1 MRRIA
6 RGAAGDRFRLRSTSQ
21 FTPSGCHGP
30 IAITDLMPND
40 SRSTPP
46 RLSRRGLLR
55 GLAAASVLAAP
66 ATVLAAGGPPPLE
79 RYRIVRPARDVGDFP
94 MTSLDGAA
102 SRFSRF
108 RGKIVL
114 MNFWATWCP
123 ACREELPALDRLQ
136 NAMGREGLQVVA
148 VSVDRGDRR
157 GVERY
162 VRDRRIRH
170 LPVFIDPDARIAHS
184 EGSADRRAPFA
195 LYGMPITYVIG
206 RTGSIQGYVLGEA
219 DWSSEAAKNLL
230 TYYLQHA

>member
-1 MRRIA
+1 M
-6 RGAAGDRFRLRSTSQ
+6 Q
-21 FTPSGCHGP
+21 
-30 IAITDLMPND
+30 ND

-55 GLAAASVLAAP
+55 GIAAASVLAAP
-66 ATVLAAGGPPPLE
+66 ATALAAGGPPPME

-94 MTSLDGAA
+94 MTGLDGAA

-108 RGKIVL
+108 RGKLVL

-162 VRDRRIRH
+162 VRDRRIRT
-170 LPVFIDPDARIAHS
+170 LPVFVDPDARIAHS

-195 LYGMPITYVIG
+195 LYGMPITYVIS
-206 RTGSIQGYVLGEA
+206 RTGHIQGYVLGEA
-219 DWSSEAAKNLL
+219 DWSSEAAKSLL

>member
-1 MRRIA
+1 
-6 RGAAGDRFRLRSTSQ
+6 
-21 FTPSGCHGP
+21 
-30 IAITDLMPND
+30 MPND
-40 SRSTPP
+40 SRSPFP

-55 GLAAASVLAAP
+55 GIAAASVLAAP
-66 ATVLAAGGPPPLE
+66 ATAIAAGGPPPLE

-94 MTSLDGAA
+94 MTGLDGAA

-108 RGKIVL
+108 RGKLVL

-136 NAMGREGLQVVA
+136 QTMGRDGLQVVA

-162 VRDRRIRH
+162 VRDRRIRT
-170 LPVFIDPDARIAHS
+170 LSVFVDPDARIAHS

-206 RTGSIQGYVLGEA
+206 RTGHIQGYVLGEA
-219 DWSSEAAKNLL
+219 DWSSQAARNFL

>member
-1 MRRIA
+1 MH
-6 RGAAGDRFRLRSTSQ
+6 D
-21 FTPSGCHGP
+21 
-30 IAITDLMPND
+30 D
-40 SRSTPP
+40 SHSPPP

-55 GLAAASVLAAP
+55 GMAVSAVAGVPASAFAS
-66 ATVLAAGGPPPLE
+66 GGPPSLE

-94 MTSLDGAA
+94 MTGLDGAA

-108 RGKIVL
+108 RGKLVL

-136 NAMGREGLQVVA
+136 QAMGREGLQVVA

-170 LPVFIDPDARIAHS
+170 LPVFVDPDARIAHS

-206 RTGSIQGYVLGEA
+206 RAGNIQGYVLGEA
-219 DWSSEAAKNLL
+219 DWSSEAARNFL
-230 TYYLQHA
+230 TYYLRQPSG